1 MALKVILQKDVK
13 NIGKKGDVVD
23 VAEGYGRN
31 YLIPRGLAVEATS
44 GNLRK
49 IEHARKAEAK
59 KAEREL
65 KDAQAVGAKI
75 DGKTLEIE
83 ARVGDAGKLFGSITN
98 QEIADHLRRTFSVEI
113 DRRKIELK
121 EPIKSLGSY
130 PVQIKVHP
138 QVHISF
144 TVKVIGE

>member
-1 MALKVILQKDVK
+1 MKVILQKDVK
-13 NIGKKGDVVD
+13 NIGKKGDIVD

-31 YLIPRGLAVEATS
+31 FLLPRGLAVEATS

-49 IEHARKAEAK
+49 IEHEKKAEAK

-65 KDAQAVGAKI
+65 REAQAVGAKI
-75 DGKTLEIE
+75 KGKTLEIE
-83 ARVGDAGKLFGSITN
+83 ARVGDAGKLFGSITT
-98 QEIADHLRRTFSVEI
+98 QEIADHLRRNFAVEI

-130 PVQIKVHP
+130 PVQVKIHP
-138 QVHISF
+138 QVHVSL
-144 TVKVIGE
+144 TVKVVGE